1 MLIGM
6 RRAYRKRETNN
17 MKSTCNNRRPAK
29 SLYTMIAKA
38 EHEERSAYEGAVYM
52 LFSLSAAFS
61 IWQFAISLL

>member
-1 MLIGM
+1 
-6 RRAYRKRETNN
+6 
-17 MKSTCNNRRPAK
+17 MKSTRNNRRPAK

-61 IWQFAISLL
+61 IWQFAITRW